1 LDKGTKSAKKKKDGQ
16 NDFGLFGHQICLGTM
31 QLGGKRQIILPIN
44 SEGISH
50 TKRGENF
57 RERRLQKKTKLKD
70 KKNSL
75 QLTHTHTTQKHPNP
89 FSFYF
94 SRTYKYPLKIKAE
107 ERKNI
112 EKHIVKRRWYEGSRA

>member
-1 LDKGTKSAKKKKDGQ
+1 VQKKKDGQ

-57 RERRLQKKTKLKD
+57 RERRLQKKTKLKE
-70 KKNSL
+70 KKTLSSSHIPTQHKNT
-75 QLTHTHTTQKHPNP
+75 LTLFLFT
-89 FSFYF
+89 
-94 SRTYKYPLKIKAE
+94 LV
-107 ERKNI
+107 ERINTP
-112 EKHIVKRRWYEGSRA
+112 

>member
-1 LDKGTKSAKKKKDGQ
+1 LDNGTKSPEKKKAKMLLG
-16 NDFGLFGHQICLGTM
+16 FGLLGHQICLGIN

-57 RERRLQKKTKLKD
+57 RERLLQKKRRSKTKRKI

-75 QLTHTHTTQKHPNP
+75 HLTLTHTTQKKP
-89 FSFYF
+89 
-94 SRTYKYPLKIKAE
+94 
-107 ERKNI
+107 
-112 EKHIVKRRWYEGSRA
+112 